1 MDENSKAVKIVKS
14 LINLVGVTAGIIL
27 ASIGAIMFLS
37 AIFNLYVFNI
47 KSPEYSYGDYY
58 KCDIFDVDR
67 IEASILLGS
76 NNSPEIA
83 LKAPTNKVQKEKV
96 SQLTEE
102 QKKKLREKYKECVEK
117 LKKDNEEKFKTSE
130 KRHIATGL
138 SFMIVG
144 FPLIFFYQR
153 KKKVAE

>member
-1 MDENSKAVKIVKS
+1 
-14 LINLVGVTAGIIL
+14 
-27 ASIGAIMFLS
+27 MFLS

-47 KSPEYSYGDYY
+47 KTPEYAYSDYY

-76 NNSPEIA
+76 NSSPEIA
-83 LKAPTNKVQKEKV
+83 LKPPTSKAQKEKI

-102 QKKKLREKYKECVEK
+102 QKKKLREKYQECIEK
-117 LKKDNEEKFKTSE
+117 VKKDNEEKFRISE

-153 KKKVAE
+153 RKKGTDSED